1 MPVKKKSPTKS
12 QSAPASTES
21 IRSDIHRA
29 LADARTQLKVTKG
42 KNIDVKLKLVDQCKR
57 IIDDIWPC

>member
-1 MPVKKKSPTKS
+1 MPAKKKSPTKS
-12 QSAPASTES
+12 QSAPPSTES

-29 LADARTQLKVTKG
+29 LADARGKLKVTKG
-42 KNIDVKLKLVDQCKR
+42 KNIDMKLKLVDQCKR